1 MEVGVF
7 YLTPPIRFSNIIHLV
22 SKIPVHLQKKKRFDI
37 IKYNPKF
44 SIKKNAE
51 INGCTESAI
60 RKFIQKNS
68 MDRRFD
74 RKVSQIMEL
83 RKLYINGMSA
93 YTLAQK
99 AKKSINTINK

>member
-7 YLTPPIRFSNIIHLV
+7 YLTPPIRFSNIIHLI
-22 SKIPVHLQKKKRFDI
+22 SKIPVLLQKKKRFDM

-60 RKFIQKNS
+60 RKFIHKNS
-68 MDRRFD
+68 IDRRFVWQ
-74 RKVSQIMEL
+74 KEF
-83 RKLYINGMSA
+83 NGNP
-93 YTLAQK
+93 TIKWIHNEQK
-99 AKKSINTINK
+99 Q